1 MNTKSRVEIMRTN
14 FSASRMLRTDTPRP
28 LYTAWAYADRVTM
41 RTGTETKSSIS
52 LHVHMTNSQVCVG
65 MGIPMGGMRI
75 EIPSPRQPCQFA
87 ELFALA
93 CIQQRAQTCSRLS
106 TTTSLMPFCIRLGNC
121 IEEVSH
127 WMSATAS
134 QAERG

>member
-1 MNTKSRVEIMRTN
+1 MNTKSRVEIMWTN
-14 FSASRMLRTDTPRP
+14 FSASRMLRMDTPRP

-52 LHVHMTNSQVCVG
+52 LHVHMTDSQVCVG

-93 CIQQRAQTCSRLS
+93 CSLYPADGSNLQQVVDDDVTHAVLY
-106 TTTSLMPFCIRLGNC
+106 TTRELHRGSQPLDVCHR
-121 IEEVSH
+121 VS
-127 WMSATAS
+127 S
-134 QAERG
+134 